1 MLLQVVKNNIARVCR
16 KRVFSF
22 VRCVE
27 LKRRQQR
34 QGVKVVFLSPRHQ
47 LVVWFLPGS
56 ILTPSRRA
64 LYLLLSWFLF
74 RKNCFVIVVIM
85 LVFVLL
91 THVLHQRCD

>member
-1 MLLQVVKNNIARVCR
+1 MLLQVVKNIITRVCR

-64 LYLLLSWFLF
+64 LYVLLSWFLF
-74 RKNCFVIVVIM
+74 RKKYF
-85 LVFVLL
+85 LL
-91 THVLHQRCD
+91 LLSC

>member
-1 MLLQVVKNNIARVCR
+1 MLLQVVKNIITRVCR

-56 ILTPSRRA
+56 ILTPSHRA
-64 LYLLLSWFLF
+64 FYVLLSWFLF
-74 RKNCFVIVVIM
+74 RKKICCCRY
-85 LVFVLL
+85 
-91 THVLHQRCD
+91 HVSCCIINTRFASKM

>member
-1 MLLQVVKNNIARVCR
+1 MLLQVVKNIITRVCR
-16 KRVFSF
+16 KRVFSL

-64 LYLLLSWFLF
+64 LYVLLSWFLF
-74 RKNCFVIVVIM
+74 RKKY
-85 LVFVLL
+85 LL
-91 THVLHQRCD
+91 LLLSC

>member
-56 ILTPSRRA
+56 ILTPSHRA
-64 LYLLLSWFLF
+64 FYVLLSWFLF
-74 RKNCFVIVVIM
+74 RKKFVVVVIM
-85 LVFVLL
+85 LVVVLL
-91 THVLHQRCD
+91 THVLHPRCD

>member
-1 MLLQVVKNNIARVCR
+1 MLLQVVKNIITRVCR

-64 LYLLLSWFLF
+64 LYVLLSWFLF
-74 RKNCFVIVVIM
+74 RKNY
-85 LVFVLL
+85 LL
-91 THVLHQRCD
+91 LLLSC

>member
-1 MLLQVVKNNIARVCR
+1 MLLQVVKNIITRVCR

-64 LYLLLSWFLF
+64 LYVLLSWFLF
-74 RKNCFVIVVIM
+74 RKKY
-85 LVFVLL
+85 LL
-91 THVLHQRCD
+91 LLLSC